1 MTYKEFFEL
10 AENKG
15 INKIQITETTT
26 KKLEINYIDENLE
39 KYNIAEQVE
48 YFIKAE
54 KNKKTEK
61 VKTNY
66 IDESILDLLIM
77 KLKETDSSYE
87 DEYITNKKVCA
98 IIQIAE

>member
-39 KYNIAEQVE
+39 KYNIASQS
-48 YFIKAE
+48 FLCMGNQKKIK
-54 KNKKTEK
+54 KNW
-61 VKTNY
+61 
-66 IDESILDLLIM
+66 S
-77 KLKETDSSYE
+77 
-87 DEYITNKKVCA
+87 
-98 IIQIAE
+98 

>member
-54 KNKKTEK
+54 KNKKTEE
-61 VKTNY
+61 NS
-66 IDESILDLLIM
+66 D
-77 KLKETDSSYE
+77 
-87 DEYITNKKVCA
+87 N
-98 IIQIAE
+98 IQQ